1 MTGDENHTENK
12 EVKRRCGEHAAHSL
26 FSQHST
32 CWLPSSNENEPKEKG
47 ESAGEREKSEREREG
62 GGEK

>member
-47 ESAGEREKSEREREG
+47 ESAGERKE
-62 GGEK
+62 